1 MLDVHPPHEPLY
13 SWRDFFVHLAT
24 ITIGLL
30 IALSLEGCVEWRD
43 HRNLVR
49 EAEDSLQREIR
60 SNAGNLPGVLDDLH
74 KQQNALSQDLVV
86 LKKIIAHPK
95 VENRDEMSIGFH
107 ITGFKTVS
115 WKTAQS
121 TGAFSYMPYDL
132 AQQYSDIYSM
142 QDLVSEAEKQAARDA
157 IGSVGPF
164 LGSNRG
170 DPNPSAEEGC
180 SDQAAHRGAEGTVI
194 PAGLTGPAAGFKLQ
208 DVSCGTSPMT
218 VVRDLLG

>member
-30 IALSLEGCVEWRD
+30 IALSLEGCVEWRH

-95 VENRDEMSIGFH
+95 VENRDEMSIGFN

-121 TGAFSYMPYDL
+121 TGAFSYTPYDL
-132 AQQYSDIYSM
+132 APQYSDIYSM

-157 IGSVGPF
+157 IVSVGPF

-170 DPNPSAEEGC
+170 DPNPSAEEAVLIKQHIEVLGGQLFLLD
-180 SDQAAHRGAEGTVI
+180 SLIRELDSNYKTFLTAH
-194 PAGLTGPAAGFKLQ
+194 PQ
-208 DVSCGTSPMT
+208 
-218 VVRDLLG
+218 